1 MSEREA
7 PAPPG
12 DFRPGIVVRGF
23 PPDAIDEE
31 FLGLY
36 FQVNGG
42 DIKRVAMSEDKQQ
55 AYLEFT
61 DPSGNSDSD
70 ITYVVIPE

>member
-12 DFRPGIVVRGF
+12 DCRPGIVVSGF
-23 PPDAIDEE
+23 PPGTIDEE
-31 FLGLY
+31 FLSLY
-36 FQVNGG
+36 FQVHGG
-42 DIKRVAMSEDKQQ
+42 DIKHVAMSEDKQQ

-61 DPSGNSDSD
+61 DPSGNFW
-70 ITYVVIPE
+70 